1 MSSDADGGLVE
12 RGGYLRRRVRKDHD
26 GMRLPAAASITPG
39 TRPVL
44 AEATQA
50 V

>member
-12 RGGYLRRRVRKDHD
+12 RGGYLRRRVRKITTAC
-26 GMRLPAAASITPG
+26 GIPAAASITPG

-44 AEATQA
+44 AEAT
-50 V
+50 

>member
-26 GMRLPAAASITPG
+26 GMRHPSRRVDHAG
-39 TRPVL
+39 HGPVL
-44 AEATQA
+44 AEATQP